1 MSAGGSTHIDD
12 DVEAE
17 QGHVDDDA
25 AFVGRNLG
33 VLNQLCQILLR
44 DAVLGQDVEQDDA
57 DLVEVGH
64 LRVQQDRHNVAH
76 VVLDLLALSVRAHGQ
91 ILSEKKVETISYDRW
106 IQGKK
111 STQRKTFRRQIIHR
125 SASDISRSSELIRTT
140 APVIH
145 YSGGRGR
152 GIIGNRYFP
161 SSRPSRPLFPVHQ
174 LAGPG
179 SHNPHPSANESI
191 RVSCLTWK
199 IHWKRCNKRQ
209 RRQAE
214 RER

>member
-33 VLNQLCQILLR
+33 VLNQLGQILLR

-76 VVLDLLALSVRAHGQ
+76 VVLDLLALGVRAHGQ
-91 ILSEKKVETISYDRW
+91 ILSEKKLKQSATIDGSEEKSPHNEKHCADR
-106 IQGKK
+106 
-111 STQRKTFRRQIIHR
+111 
-125 SASDISRSSELIRTT
+125 
-140 APVIH
+140 
-145 YSGGRGR
+145 
-152 GIIGNRYFP
+152 
-161 SSRPSRPLFPVHQ
+161 
-174 LAGPG
+174 
-179 SHNPHPSANESI
+179 
-191 RVSCLTWK
+191 
-199 IHWKRCNKRQ
+199 
-209 RRQAE
+209 
-214 RER
+214 